1 MKNEPLDADLG
12 NRTYQ
17 QQMANNLV
25 LSLGMH
31 GAIEACTQNNWMGTL
46 GIILKDDCHQ
56 ET

>member
-1 MKNEPLDADLG
+1 MKNEPLDADMG

-17 QQMANNLV
+17 QKMAKNLV
-25 LSLGMH
+25 QSLGMH